1 MKRGVTG
8 ILTKIAVS
16 VFAFAL
22 AMPLAV
28 SARTTQVP
36 NSGILTSLIPAP
48 VSYVMINTATEQVIA
63 FDRNDDVLQVFACST
78 GKSGNT
84 VSGTFATSNYYDW
97 HLMNGGV
104 YSRYAVRFN
113 QHELMHSVPYYRHS
127 PDSLEYRQFNKLG
140 TPASMGC
147 CRMSLSNAKWIYDN
161 TKPGTTVKVVHDPS
175 IEYELTSPII
185 RIDETNKATRG
196 WDPTDTDPRSPYN
209 TGEAVIP
216 GNENNKEKEG
226 NLL

>member
-1 MKRGVTG
+1 MTGRVMMKRDLKSLSAKTVLLAAL
-8 ILTKIAVS
+8 LTM
-16 VFAFAL
+16 AL
-22 AMPLAV
+22 PFTAY
-28 SARTTQVP
+28 ARPTQVP
-36 NSGILTSLIPAP
+36 DSGILTSLLPSP
-48 VSYVMINTATEQVIA
+48 VSYVMINTATEQVVA
-63 FDRNDDVLQVFACST
+63 FDRDGEAIQVFACST
-78 GKSGNT
+78 GKNGNT
-84 VSGTFATSNYYDW
+84 VPGTFTTSNYYDW

-140 TPASMGC
+140 TPASAGC
-147 CRMSLSNAKWIYDN
+147 CRLSLSNAKWIYDN
-161 TKPGTTVKVVHDPS
+161 TKPGTTVKVVYDPS

-185 RIDETNKATRG
+185 KIDETNAATRG

-216 GNENNKEKEG
+216 GDEK

>member
-1 MKRGVTG
+1 MNRGITKRIVNGVLFTSM
-8 ILTKIAVS
+8 LV
-16 VFAFAL
+16 L
-22 AMPLAV
+22 AMAVPV
-28 SARTTQVP
+28 SARPTRVP

-48 VSYVMINTATEQVIA
+48 VSYVVINTATEQVIA
-63 FDRNDDVLQVFACST
+63 FDKNDEVMQVFACST
-78 GKSGNT
+78 GKNGNT
-84 VSGTFATSNYYDW
+84 VTGTFSTSNYYDW

-147 CRMSLSNAKWIYDN
+147 CRMSLANAKWIYDN
-161 TKPGTTVKVVHDPS
+161 TKPGTTVKVIKDPS

-185 RIDETNKATRG
+185 KIDESNVSTRG

-216 GNENNKEKEG
+216 GNENK
-226 NLL
+226 LL